1 MKVSTLFCFALACST
16 WIVMPDAVAASSNK
30 EANTVF
36 STQQRIKDLG
46 QFVKQKYPGARILD
60 QDHDDGFIEVKIR
73 HDGVEKI
80 LIFTEGKRWIR
91 TIWEARRSQ
100 LPKNIISGVKRAGF
114 VYENIDDNDNMV
126 IDNPEGRF
134 YAVQI
139 DRDDYEPIFLM
150 SRKGVIVRKINH
162 DDWDDG
168 RWIDDGEDHFDEG
181 DDEWDDRGRKHPRWD
196 DDDEWE
202 NDDEWDD
209 GEDHFDEGD
218 DEWDDLHGE
227 REDSI

>member
-1 MKVSTLFCFALACST
+1 MKVYTLFCFALACST
-16 WIVMPDAVAASSNK
+16 WIVMPDAVAASSN
-30 EANTVF
+30 EVPNTVF
-36 STQQRIKDLG
+36 STQQR
-46 QFVKQKYPGARILD
+46 
-60 QDHDDGFIEVKIR
+60 
-73 HDGVEKI
+73 
-80 LIFTEGKRWIR
+80 IFTEGKRWIR

-126 IDNPEGRF
+126 VDNPEGRF

-162 DDWDDG
+162 DDWNDG

-181 DDEWDDRGRKHPRWD
+181 DDEWDD
-196 DDDEWE
+196 
-202 NDDEWDD
+202 
-209 GEDHFDEGD
+209 
-218 DEWDDLHGE
+218 LHGK

>member
-1 MKVSTLFCFALACST
+1 MKVSTLFCFAWACST

-30 EANTVF
+30 EPNTVF
-36 STQQRIKDLG
+36 STQQRVKDLG

-80 LIFTEGKRWIR
+80 LIFTEGERWIR
-91 TIWEARRSQ
+91 TIWEA
-100 LPKNIISGVKRAGF
+100 
-114 VYENIDDNDNMV
+114 NIDDNDNMV
-126 IDNPEGRF
+126 VDNPEGRF

-162 DDWDDG
+162 DDWNDG

-181 DDEWDDRGRKHPRWD
+181 DVPCVTA
-196 DDDEWE
+196 
-202 NDDEWDD
+202 
-209 GEDHFDEGD
+209 
-218 DEWDDLHGE
+218 L
-227 REDSI
+227 